1 MVGRHRWGK
10 TFFVA
15 LKEGKA
21 IRVGLDT
28 NRGRVTVLTAQLE
41 LWLGDRWRPVVRY
54 GTAHGHT
61 HRDTLD
67 WDGRVTDKKW
77 LDPTRTYNEAL
88 QQAIDDLRQHA
99 DTYVSDFSE
108 RRPHHERDQDVDRG
122 RRRRRR
128 SKS

>member
-1 MVGRHRWGK
+1 MGGRHQWAK

-28 NRGRVTVLTAQLE
+28 DRGRVTDFTAQLE
-41 LWLGDRWRPVVRY
+41 LWIDDRWRPVVRY
-54 GTAHGHT
+54 DTAHGQA

-67 WDGRVTDKKW
+67 WDGRVTDKRW
-77 LDPTRTYNEAL
+77 LDPTRSYNESL

-99 DTYVSDFSE
+99 DIYVTDYSE
-108 RRPHHERDQDVDRG
+108 RRPRHERDAVVNRG

-128 SKS
+128 TKP